1 MRLLE
6 KLLLAQLKKNLR
18 VWSRSF
24 DDGTGSPMLGM
35 AKHKDVGSQDSAD
48 TAVCGTVL
56 DLDALLGE
64 KQLSVPI
71 RPGRLCERVA

>member
-1 MRLLE
+1 
-6 KLLLAQLKKNLR
+6 
-18 VWSRSF
+18 
-24 DDGTGSPMLGM
+24 MLGM

-64 KQLSVPI
+64 LSVPI